1 MIGRITPRKLN
12 ADTDERSLRA
22 DEMKHAVNVSV
33 DADSNGDGGVVKFS
47 DGNLSAGAS
56 DALARIE
63 SNGENTVIGSVV
75 DEELGVVYFFVHN
88 TLEADAIYAYSNK
101 TNTYRLIFK
110 HAKLNFDQ
118 NGFVKGDVVRI
129 KRTSELEQVQVLGG
143 QGSQG
148 GVVFEDDGPTVGP
161 PASELLPQKVSIRIE
176 RSLLRLLELSENSYD
191 RASAQS
197 EFSPSDFAVTATAT
211 KEVDTSISSELRDDE
226 VSPFGGG
233 IETVPVF
240 FYNEGEDLNL
250 GAEGQETFENFTISV
265 QFPGVNAAASESL
278 KSPKLVIE
286 GDMYLRPTDAN
297 NAGLEVKCS
306 ISYESSLKL
315 QNWKSQSFGLNDIG
329 VPPTGREIPPGYF
342 KENVFASG
350 FENYEYEEPVGY
362 VPVFTASNRSAY
374 NMRASDVYKGDFLDY
389 VKSLYDSPPGEEI
402 RAEILHNQAIGAMAN
417 KKVNT
422 ETNEIESVENNGLLR
437 ERTVPVEIHVRYE
450 NTEAYQTAVDW
461 LDFYDNA
468 NDDAPV
474 TADDDNTAAVGGGFA
489 GGGGAAT
496 RAAAIPS
503 DVNISVHGLVIAT
516 CPYTFGYKG
525 YVIEPYVAPRFNYD
539 SSGNIVSARTN
550 SQIRSDLTSA
560 VQEYSGVSVQGLD
573 VSGSSYSLG
582 FQDGN
587 NNYSTWGQVVQAM
600 ELYMGLPYQ
609 VTEGSLTYYNAVII
623 NVQGGTLDT
632 ESCPSFNPAALFVP
646 SLIVAPATS
655 LNGEYKQYFAYNK
668 EYPDPDSQTAIQ
680 DFVNFIEDDPVFKYR
695 VDVPVSGVLD
705 RGDRD
710 VIIACLNDSEVFDT
724 FRSIEYIPNNETY
737 DFSIVGISGD
747 TASPFMPQASIDEVL
762 SESNQ
767 TFFSFTLDPNNPSNP
782 TPVQGRRVRVNIKEN
797 PDIPAI
803 EKTLAEVIAPKGA
816 LDLLWADTELGSP
829 GDGIRPIR
837 CVPKPESVNVP
848 FCFGVAT
855 DCGDIK
861 RQISLL
867 GPGAQIADAPVIF
880 EGELQEEEIVEDTS
894 DDTSG
899 DTSGDTTISSGTTTP
914 EDVNIISKKTSS
926 SATKNTIQKKY

>member
-88 TLEADAIYAYSNK
+88 TQEPDAIYAYSNK

-129 KRTSELEQVQVLGG
+129 KRTTELEQVQVLGG

-176 RSLLRLLELSENSYD
+176 RDLIRLLELSDGAYD
-191 RASAQS
+191 RNSAIS
-197 EFSPSDFAVTATAT
+197 EFSPSDFVATATAT
-211 KEVDTSISSELRDDE
+211 KEVETSISSELRDDE
-226 VSPFGGG
+226 VGPVGGG
-233 IETVPVF
+233 IVTVPVF

-265 QFPGVNAAASESL
+265 QFPEVGAAASESL
-278 KSPKLVIE
+278 KSPKVVIE

-306 ISYESSLKL
+306 LSYESGLKL
-315 QNWKSQSFGLNDIG
+315 QNWNSASINLDNTSSF
-329 VPPTGREIPPGYF
+329 PPTGRVIPAGYF
-342 KENVFASG
+342 KEDIVASG
-350 FENYEYEEPVGY
+350 FTNYQYQDTSGK
-362 VPVFTASNRSAY
+362 VFTVPNKVTY
-374 NMRASDVYKGDFLDY
+374 NISSSDIYPVDFDSY
-389 VKSLYDSPPGEEI
+389 VGTLYPGGPPDA
-402 RAEILHNQAIGAMAN
+402 RAEQLHAFAMGQMAN

-450 NTEAYQTAVDW
+450 NTTAYQTAVEW
-461 LDFYDNA
+461 LEFYDNA
-468 NDDAPV
+468 NDNSPV
-474 TADDDNTAAVGGGFA
+474 TAFDDTASARA
-489 GGGGAAT
+489 
-496 RAAAIPS
+496 RAADLN
-503 DVNISVHGLVIAT
+503 DVNNTVYGIVIAT

-525 YVIEPYVAPRFNYD
+525 YVIEPYQAARFDYDADGNPTPRTL
-539 SSGNIVSARTN
+539 GA
-550 SQIRSDLTSA
+550 IRGDLTSA
-560 VQEYSGVSVQGLD
+560 VNIYDGVSVQGLD

-587 NNYSTWGQVVQAM
+587 NNYSTWAQLMYAA
-600 ELYMGLPYQ
+600 ELWLGRPYQ
-609 VTEGSLTYYNAVII
+609 VTEGNLTYYNAVII
-623 NVQGGTLDT
+623 NVPGGQLDT

-646 SLIVAPATS
+646 SVIVAPATS
-655 LNGEYKQYFAYNK
+655 LDGEYKQYFAYNK
-668 EYPDPDSQTAIQ
+668 EYPDPDSPTAIQ
-680 DFVNFIEDDPVFKYR
+680 DFVDFIEGDPVFKYR

-724 FRSIEYIPNNETY
+724 FRSIEYIQPDETY
-737 DFSIVGISGD
+737 DFSIVGIGD
-747 TASPFMPQASIDEVL
+747 NEARFFMPEASIEEVL
-762 SESNQ
+762 NESNQ
-767 TFFSFTLDPNNPSNP
+767 TFYSYGLDPTNPSNS

-797 PDIPAI
+797 PNIPDINI
-803 EKTLAEVIAPKGA
+803 TLAEAIAPNGA
-816 LDLLWADTELGSP
+816 LDLIWADAFGT
-829 GDGIRPIR
+829 GDGIKPIR
-837 CVPKPESVNVP
+837 CVPKPDSVNVP
-848 FCFGVAT
+848 FCFDYAT

-880 EGELQEEEIVEDTS
+880 EGELQEEEEIVEDTS

-899 DTSGDTTISSGTTTP
+899 DTSGDTTTSSGTTIP
-914 EDVNIISKKTSS
+914 KDVNIISKKTSS